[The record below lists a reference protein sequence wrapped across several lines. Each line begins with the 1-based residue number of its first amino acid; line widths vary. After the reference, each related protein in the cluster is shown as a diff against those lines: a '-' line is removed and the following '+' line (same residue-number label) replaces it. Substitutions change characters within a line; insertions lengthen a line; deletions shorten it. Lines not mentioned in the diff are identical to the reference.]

1 MKICFK
7 CEKPI
12 KEKDP
17 PFMYAVDI
25 PYINL
30 WFHMKCYKE
39 IENTT
44 GEYILSNYDKLN
56 EFVKERDKKI

>member
-1 MKICFK
+1 MKICFY

-17 PFMYAVDI
+17 MFMYAVDM
-25 PYINL
+25 PYMNL
-30 WFHMKCYKE
+30 WFHKKCYDI
-39 IENTT
+39 IEDTT

-56 EFVKERDKKI
+56 EFIKERDT